1 MVLINAAGSNDKE
14 TFKEALLSALSD
26 FYNKE
31 DDTNLSKLYDA
42 MAAVLVT
49 HDKEIS
55 ALLNDNFLSV
65 NVVDEII
72 DRSSGKDR
80 LAQEGAFAI
89 DRVGFTSSTFVR
101 TERHRIGA
109 SNTEVVLR
117 YIPLDPFSVRIISAA
132 DSTTPASVVLDFDEV
147 TNTLTVA
154 GVSNP
159 GDYIFEYTETGNL
172 ADERE
177 ELTIPTELFEIGFN
191 EGGFGNFGFGV

>member
-1 MVLINAAGSNDKE
+1 MVLINAAGSNDQE
-14 TFKEALLSALSD
+14 TFKQALLSALSD

-42 MAAVLVT
+42 LASVLVT

-65 NVVDEII
+65 DVTDEMIS
-72 DRSSGKDR
+72 RSSDKDR
-80 LAQEGAFAI
+80 LTQEGAFQI
-89 DRVGFTSSTFVR
+89 DRIGFTPSTFVR
-101 TERHRIGA
+101 TERHRIEE

-117 YIPLDPFSVRIISAA
+117 YIPADPFSVRITSAT
-132 DSTTPASVVLDFDEV
+132 DSGTPSSAVLDFDEI

-159 GDYIFEYTETGNL
+159 GDYVFQYTDTGDL
-172 ADERE
+172 TDERE
-177 ELTIPTELFEIGFN
+177 ELLVPTELFEIGFN
-191 EGGFGNFGFGV
+191 EGGFGNLGFGV